1 MQEGHGTLMTGNLEY
16 LRRPFAANLKAGDKA
31 LVLTDTA
38 HDVRVWQAVMSI
50 LSELGV
56 EPVLALFE
64 PRPADY
70 YDPPAAVCEAMK
82 NVDCNVLLAST
93 GMLHCPANFEA
104 MAAGVPFI
112 CMDGGMTLEMFQSG
126 AVTEDLAD
134 MLVLRHHVAANVF
147 GPDARSCRVT
157 SRYGTDLVYDVTG
170 RIKVPALQ
178 PPDFDYY
185 KYMRFGDIIG
195 VLYPTGEL
203 NVAPVEYSA
212 NGKLVIDLTM
222 HALGRLRDPIEL
234 NIKDG
239 RVVSIE
245 GGAEAHALR
254 TYLAAYGDENAYL
267 CPAEASVGVNRR
279 ALIRGVQR
287 EDKNI
292 FGAMHFGL
300 GTNIDVGGTIH
311 SSIHMDGV
319 ILQPTL
325 YVDGEMRI
333 KDGEFLV
340 PLGL

>member
-1 MQEGHGTLMTGNLEY
+1 MAQAISREMESTLGLKIPFLDFLTGSEWARRAGEPGICDFVTGDPKEPPPPGYCEALQRWSVPQRPDWYGYKMNEREACRVVAASLQARYGVGFRPEQVSMTNGSL
-16 LRRPFAANLKAGDKA
+16 AALTVAMRA
-31 LVLTDTA
+31 LVDPGGEVA
-38 HDVRVWQAVMSI
+38 FFSPPWSGYEPMIIVRGAVPVRV
-50 LSELGV
+50 
-56 EPVLALFE
+56 
-64 PRPADY
+64 
-70 YDPPAAVCEAMK
+70 K
-82 NVDCNVLLAST
+82 
-93 GMLHCPANFEA
+93 
-104 MAAGVPFI
+104 
-112 CMDGGMTLEMFQSG
+112 
-126 AVTEDLAD
+126 
-134 MLVLRHHVAANVF
+134 
-147 GPDARSCRVT
+147 
-157 SRYGTDLVYDVTG
+157 
-170 RIKVPALQ
+170 LQ

-267 CPAEASVGVNRR
+267 CPAEASVGRNRR